1 MSQGFIAFAASHGV
15 EIKRLDDS
23 GNAAHQ
29 AKYRENNRE
38 KLRAAGAIYRE
49 KNRQAILEKKKAAYA
64 ENKYGAKEYAAEN
77 RDAILARKREYARAN
92 KALIVERSRAYYL
105 KNKARIAAAKAA
117 YNAQNPEIA
126 RKANRKRRALK
137 AGSSGVL
144 SLDIV
149 EVLMSFQRG
158 KCPNCRAKLALTGHH
173 VDHITPLSRGGLNVD
188 GNVQLLC
195 PPCNLSKAAK
205 DPIQWAQMN
214 GRLL

>member
-1 MSQGFIAFAASHGV
+1 MSHAFIAFAEAHGV
-15 EIKRLDDS
+15 LIKRLDDS
-23 GNAAHQ
+23 GDKDSKAR
-29 AKYRENNRE
+29 YREKNRE
-38 KLRAAGAIYRE
+38 KLREAAAAYRE
-49 KNRQAILEKKKAAYA
+49 KNREKILEKKKAAYA
-64 ENKYGAKEYAAEN
+64 DNKYRAREYAAEN
-77 RDAILARKREYARAN
+77 REAILARKREYAKAN
-92 KALIVERSRAYYL
+92 KALILERARVYYE

-117 YNAQNPEIA
+117 YNAANPEVM

-144 SLDIV
+144 SPDIV

-158 KCPNCRAKLALTGHH
+158 KCPNCKAKLALTGHH

-195 PPCNLSKAAK
+195 PPCNLRKAAK
-205 DPIQWAQMN
+205 DPIEWAQLN